1 MAKTTVQLELE
12 SALKEIK
19 ILTDENQYLNDEID
33 RIKSRIYN
41 LLHHINTER
50 GKLGKDLFDIIDC
63 VYWKA
68 GNVPQTRHQYK
79 PGWVPPNQRR
89 K

>member
-1 MAKTTVQLELE
+1 MAKTTAQLELE
-12 SALKEIK
+12 DALKKIK
-19 ILTDENQYLNDEID
+19 VLTDENQYLNDEID